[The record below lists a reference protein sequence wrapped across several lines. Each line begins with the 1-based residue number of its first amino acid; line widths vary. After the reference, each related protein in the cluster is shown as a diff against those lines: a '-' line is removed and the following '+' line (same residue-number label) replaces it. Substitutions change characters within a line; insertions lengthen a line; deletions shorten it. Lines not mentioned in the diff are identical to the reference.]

1 MEGWEQCFLVK
12 EESDSADGVWRGEK
26 WKSDLV
32 FCPVVPRKMKFS
44 DGHRLVGR
52 RTVSAYCSQG
62 SVEPDPEGFWLFLT
76 LPEKA
81 ADLWVKQNCQH

>member
-1 MEGWEQCFLVK
+1 MKQ
-12 EESDSADGVWRGEK
+12 ESDSSDRVWRGEK
-26 WKSDLV
+26 WKPNLV

-62 SVEPDPEGFWLFLT
+62 CVEPDPEGFWLFLAPT
-76 LPEKA
+76 EKA
-81 ADLWVKQNCQH
+81 ADVWVKQNCQH